1 MASKRPFMESATPA
15 RGRLPNPAP
24 LAAAGVDIPCLRCYN
39 CHITEEVMDT
49 AHLSHI
55 QEALDGAVASQFLA
69 GASCLVFQGGR
80 EQGYWQAGFADRENK
95 VPFARDTICRMYSMT
110 KPVTSVAA
118 AVLLQEGKI
127 DLMEELDSYIP
138 EFSRISYCDKNGKV
152 KESSRQIL
160 LKDLMN
166 MTSGLSY
173 GGEENDG
180 RKRTSELI
188 RELDLKADRS
198 DGMDTQEFASLLGF
212 VPLDF
217 VPGSSW
223 EYGLS
228 ADVMGAVIEKA
239 SGIKFSE
246 FLQTK
251 LFGPLGMKD
260 TAFYVPQDKQSRLA
274 KVYDCSNKKKGCT
287 LFTENRLGV
296 SNKMTRP
303 PRFESGGAGL
313 VSTVDDYMKFCL
325 MLLGRGSYGGAK
337 ILSGR
342 AADFIGSGCLDRR
355 QQKAFERTQPQL
367 PGYSYA
373 NLMRVMKE
381 PGRSLT
387 VSEKGEFGWDGW
399 LGTFMLVDRANEL
412 AVVLMMQ
419 RVDTGLSPVA
429 RKIKNIIYTAL

>member
-1 MASKRPFMESATPA
+1 
-15 RGRLPNPAP
+15 
-24 LAAAGVDIPCLRCYN
+24 
-39 CHITEEVMDT
+39 MDT

-55 QEALDGAVASQFLA
+55 QEVLDGAVASQFLA

-118 AVLLQEGKI
+118 TVLLQEGKI

-152 KESSRQIL
+152 KESPRQIL

-198 DGMDTQEFASLLGF
+198 DGMDTVEFASLLGF

-228 ADVMGAVIEKA
+228 ADVMGAVIERA
-239 SGIKFSE
+239 SGMKFSE
-246 FLQTK
+246 FLQKK

-260 TAFYVPQDKQSRLA
+260 TAFYVPQDKQARFA
-274 KVYDCSNKKKGCT
+274 KVYDCSNKKKACS

-342 AADFIGSGCLDRR
+342 AAD
-355 QQKAFERTQPQL
+355 
-367 PGYSYA
+367 
-373 NLMRVMKE
+373 
-381 PGRSLT
+381 
-387 VSEKGEFGWDGW
+387 
-399 LGTFMLVDRANEL
+399 
-412 AVVLMMQ
+412 
-419 RVDTGLSPVA
+419 
-429 RKIKNIIYTAL
+429 

>member
-1 MASKRPFMESATPA
+1 
-15 RGRLPNPAP
+15 
-24 LAAAGVDIPCLRCYN
+24 
-39 CHITEEVMDT
+39 
-49 AHLSHI
+49 
-55 QEALDGAVASQFLA
+55 
-69 GASCLVFQGGR
+69 
-80 EQGYWQAGFADRENK
+80 AGFADRENK
-95 VPFARDTICRMYSMT
+95 VPFTRETICRMYSMS
-110 KPVTSVAA
+110 KPITSVAA
-118 AVLLQEGKI
+118 ALLLQEGKI

-138 EFSRISYCDKNGKV
+138 EFSRISYCDKKGKV
-152 KESSRQIL
+152 KESPRQIL

-173 GGEENDG
+173 GGEENEG
-180 RKRTSELI
+180 RKRTSDLI
-188 RELDLKADRS
+188 RELDLKADKA
-198 DGMDTQEFASLLGF
+198 DCMDTVEFASLLGF

-239 SGIKFSE
+239 SGMKFSE
-246 FLQTK
+246 FLQKK

-260 TAFYVPQDKQSRLA
+260 TAFYVPQDKQARLA
-274 KVYDCSNKKKGCT
+274 KVYDCSNKKKDCS
-287 LFTENRLGV
+287 LFTENRLGI
-296 SNKMTRP
+296 SNKMTLP
-303 PRFESGGAGL
+303 PKFESGGAGIA
-313 VSTVDDYMKFCL
+313 STIDDYMKFCL
-325 MLLGRGSYGGAK
+325 MLLGRGSYGGTK
-337 ILSGR
+337 ILSAQ
-342 AADFIGSGCLDRR
+342 AADFIGSGSLDRR
-355 QQKAFERTQPQL
+355 QQKAFERTQPHL

>member
-1 MASKRPFMESATPA
+1 
-15 RGRLPNPAP
+15 
-24 LAAAGVDIPCLRCYN
+24 
-39 CHITEEVMDT
+39 MDT

-55 QEALDGAVASQFLA
+55 QEVLDGAVASQFLA

-80 EQGYWQAGFADRENK
+80 EQGYWQSGFADRENK

-118 AVLLQEGKI
+118 TVLLQEGKI

-152 KESSRQIL
+152 KDSPRQIL

-198 DGMDTQEFASLLGF
+198 DGMDTVEFASLLSF

-228 ADVMGAVIEKA
+228 ADVMGAVIE
-239 SGIKFSE
+239 
-246 FLQTK
+246 
-251 LFGPLGMKD
+251 
-260 TAFYVPQDKQSRLA
+260 
-274 KVYDCSNKKKGCT
+274 
-287 LFTENRLGV
+287 
-296 SNKMTRP
+296 
-303 PRFESGGAGL
+303 
-313 VSTVDDYMKFCL
+313 
-325 MLLGRGSYGGAK
+325 
-337 ILSGR
+337 R
-342 AADFIGSGCLDRR
+342 A
-355 QQKAFERTQPQL
+355 
-367 PGYSYA
+367 
-373 NLMRVMKE
+373 
-381 PGRSLT
+381 
-387 VSEKGEFGWDGW
+387 
-399 LGTFMLVDRANEL
+399 
-412 AVVLMMQ
+412 
-419 RVDTGLSPVA
+419 
-429 RKIKNIIYTAL
+429 